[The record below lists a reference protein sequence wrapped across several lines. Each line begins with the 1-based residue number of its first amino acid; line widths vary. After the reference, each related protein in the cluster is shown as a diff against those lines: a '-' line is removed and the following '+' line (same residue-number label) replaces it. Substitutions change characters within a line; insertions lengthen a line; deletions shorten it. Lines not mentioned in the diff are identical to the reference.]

1 MTSAAAKTVSS
12 KASVF
17 GALDDAQMTAAHYL
31 YWWLASGGTLL
42 DGFSVVS
49 LGVSLPL
56 LERDF
61 AIAPTM
67 LGLIGSALVLG
78 AVLGAALGG
87 VLADRIGRKRAF
99 LADMAI
105 LAAGSALCVVATD
118 PWVILAGQFVIG
130 VGIGIDFPTSGS
142 YVAEITPKAA
152 RSRMTVAT
160 IAMQSVGMIAAA
172 LVGIAVLKFRPLT
185 NDWRILLG
193 AGGVLAILFMVARL
207 RLPES
212 PRWLA
217 EKGMIAEA
225 AVVLSRL
232 TGMPVS
238 SAVLRAA
245 VAIPTPSLPR
255 ARGTEG
261 RGNGRKP
268 TFATLLDP
276 RYRTRTL
283 LVSLPWLMMDVATYG
298 VGLFTPVILGAMHFG
313 SSGGGAVASDFA
325 NAKGSG
331 LVDVFLLV
339 GFIVGI
345 WAVPRFGRIP
355 MQVTGFAGMTLGM
368 LTLMLATLA
377 DDGPQ
382 AHLYLIIGGFVL
394 FNFAMN
400 AGPNATTF
408 TLAPVLFP
416 TGIRASA
423 SGFAA
428 ACAKIGATFGT
439 FAVPEI
445 RAAWGLVGV
454 LALMAIVSV
463 GGLVATAAFS
473 HEVRE
478 EDEIEEEADEPQQAI
493 AV

>member
-1 MTSAAAKTVSS
+1 MSKPPPKTVSS

-17 GALDDAQMTAAHYL
+17 GALDDAPMTFAHYL
-31 YWWLASGGTLL
+31 YWLLASGGTLL

-49 LGVSLPL
+49 LGISLPL
-56 LERDF
+56 LKRDF
-61 AIAPTM
+61 AIAPAT

-78 AVLGAALGG
+78 AVLGAVLGG
-87 VLADRIGRKRAF
+87 VAADRIGRKRAF

-105 LAAGSALCVVATD
+105 LAAGSAVCVLAQD
-118 PWVILAGQFVIG
+118 PWLILAGQFAIG

-142 YVAEITPKAA
+142 YVSEITPKAA

-160 IAMQSVGMIAAA
+160 IALQSVGMVAAA
-172 LVGIAVLKFRPLT
+172 LVGIAVLKAHPFVT
-185 NDWRILLG
+185 DWRILLG
-193 AGGVLAILFMVARL
+193 AGGALALLYMIARL
-207 RLPES
+207 WLPES

-225 AVVLSRL
+225 AAVLSRL

-238 SAVLRAA
+238 AA
-245 VAIPTPSLPR
+245 RMETAAGVGKVSPQTPS
-255 ARGTEG
+255 
-261 RGNGRKP
+261 RKKSSYL
-268 TFATLLDP
+268 TLFSA
-276 RYRTRTL
+276 RYRTRTV

-298 VGLFTPVILGAMHFG
+298 VGLFTPVILGAMHFASAG
-313 SSGGGAVASDFA
+313 KGTVASVFA
-325 NAKGSG
+325 DAEGSG

-339 GFIVGI
+339 GFVAAL
-345 WAVPRFGRIP
+345 WTVPRFGRIP
-355 MQVTGFAGMTLGM
+355 MQVAGFAGMALGM
-368 LTLMLATLA
+368 LLLMLAVVA

-382 AHLYLIIGGFVL
+382 MHLHLIIGGFVL

-408 TLAPVLFP
+408 TLAPMLFP

-428 ACAKIGATFGT
+428 ASAKIGATFGT
-439 FAVPEI
+439 FAVPQI
-445 RAAWGLVGV
+445 QAAWGLIGV
-454 LALMAIVSV
+454 LTLMAVVSV
-463 GGLVATAAFS
+463 GGLIATAAFA

-478 EDEIEEEADEPQQAI
+478 ADEIEESTEDEGTS
-493 AV
+493 AVAA

>member
-1 MTSAAAKTVSS
+1 MMSATAKTVSS

-17 GALDDAQMTAAHYL
+17 GALDDAPMTFAHYL
-31 YWWLASGGTLL
+31 YWLLASGGTVL

-49 LGVSLPL
+49 LGISLPL
-56 LERDF
+56 LKRDF

-87 VLADRIGRKRAF
+87 VAADRIGRKRAF
-99 LADMAI
+99 VADMAI
-105 LAAGSALCVVATD
+105 LAAGSALCVVAPD
-118 PWVILAGQFVIG
+118 PWLVLAGQFVIG
-130 VGIGIDFPTSGS
+130 VGIGIDFPTAGS
-142 YVAEITPKAA
+142 YVSEITPKAA

-172 LVGIAVLKFRPLT
+172 LVGIAVLKFRPVM

-193 AGGVLAILFMVARL
+193 VGGALAILYMIARL

-217 EKGMIAEA
+217 EKGKIAEA

-245 VAIPTPSLPR
+245 VAVGTPSPQI
-255 ARGTEG
+255 ARH
-261 RGNGRKP
+261 RKP
-268 TFATLLDP
+268 SFATLFDP

-298 VGLFTPVILGAMHFG
+298 VGLFTPVILGAMHFA
-313 SSGGGAVASDFA
+313 SSGSGAVASDFA
-325 NAKGSG
+325 DAKGSG

-368 LTLMLATLA
+368 LLLMLASLA

-445 RAAWGLVGV
+445 RAAWGLIGV

-463 GGLVATAAFS
+463 GGLIATAAFS
-473 HEVRE
+473 HEVRK
-478 EDEIEEEADEPQQAI
+478 EDEIEEEASADEPQRAI
-493 AV
+493 AA